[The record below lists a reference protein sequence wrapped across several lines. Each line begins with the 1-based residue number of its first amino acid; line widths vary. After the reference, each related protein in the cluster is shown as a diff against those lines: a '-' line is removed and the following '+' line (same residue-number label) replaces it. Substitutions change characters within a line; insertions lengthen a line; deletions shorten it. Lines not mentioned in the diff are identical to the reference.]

1 MNKHPSAVGEVP
13 EIKGDGLRKLGMCR
27 QISGKKGSDGASART
42 AESREASYLNIGC
55 ANHRLNIHVT
65 AT

>member
-1 MNKHPSAVGEVP
+1 MYDTRMWACLTPGCRTYPHPGVVHTSAAKANIFIYRNKE
-13 EIKGDGLRKLGMCR
+13 
-27 QISGKKGSDGASART
+27 
-42 AESREASYLNIGC
+42 RERLYLNIGC

>member
-1 MNKHPSAVGEVP
+1 MSDTRMSYIPTPGCQTCRDPGVVHTSATKANIFIYRNKE
-13 EIKGDGLRKLGMCR
+13 
-27 QISGKKGSDGASART
+27 
-42 AESREASYLNIGC
+42 RERLYLNIGC